1 MLRTNADGECL
12 RLMCFA
18 RMSATNVQ
26 ARMPM
31 ANVYDECL
39 RLMCK
44 HECLRRKSMTNAV
57 GECLSDCTSFDEYS
71 ISDLVPS
78 GRCVYIYS
86 MKNTFLFISLMLFS
100 TFGFAQDTLQEP
112 RMFVQEMP
120 AYPAGDEVMIREIL
134 KYVVYPEQEK
144 LMKIEGTVKVR
155 FVVEKDGT
163 PSNFEVIQGVVG
175 APRLDD
181 AALFACKQL
190 GKFNPGKQDDI
201 PQRVYRIIPIKF
213 SLP

>member
-1 MLRTNADGECL
+1 
-12 RLMCFA
+12 
-18 RMSATNVQ
+18 
-26 ARMPM
+26 
-31 ANVYDECL
+31 
-39 RLMCK
+39 
-44 HECLRRKSMTNAV
+44 
-57 GECLSDCTSFDEYS
+57 
-71 ISDLVPS
+71 
-78 GRCVYIYS
+78 

-175 APRLDD
+175 AP
-181 AALFACKQL
+181 
-190 GKFNPGKQDDI
+190 
-201 PQRVYRIIPIKF
+201 
-213 SLP
+213 

>member
-1 MLRTNADGECL
+1 MIKR
-12 RLMCFA
+12 
-18 RMSATNVQ
+18 
-26 ARMPM
+26 
-31 ANVYDECL
+31 
-39 RLMCK
+39 
-44 HECLRRKSMTNAV
+44 
-57 GECLSDCTSFDEYS
+57 
-71 ISDLVPS
+71 
-78 GRCVYIYS
+78 
-86 MKNTFLFISLMLFS
+86 TFLFISLVLFS
-100 TFGFAQDTLQEP
+100 AFGFGQDTLQEP

-190 GKFNPGKQDDI
+190 GKFNPGKQDDM

>member
-1 MLRTNADGECL
+1 MRN
-12 RLMCFA
+12 
-18 RMSATNVQ
+18 
-26 ARMPM
+26 
-31 ANVYDECL
+31 
-39 RLMCK
+39 
-44 HECLRRKSMTNAV
+44 
-57 GECLSDCTSFDEYS
+57 
-71 ISDLVPS
+71 I
-78 GRCVYIYS
+78 
-86 MKNTFLFISLMLFS
+86 FLFPFLVLISS
-100 TFGFAQDTLQEP
+100 FGFAQDTLHEP

-120 AYPAGDEVMIREIL
+120 AYPGGDEVMIREIL